1 MTRAM
6 ALLMLVVCAAQVGFG
21 AEPGAAAETPTPLAF
36 ADYLCN
42 QGDYYRAITEYERYA
57 FMNPGNALA
66 LQAKFQIGMCYFRGQ
81 KWEPAIRCFL
91 DLKDAYPKE
100 EVGKKAV
107 LMLAETHYRMQNYG
121 RAVDLLEDFVKQ
133 NAGDP
138 YAAEAKVKLGLC
150 YLQFGNTNRAVD
162 AFNSVPRSS
171 PLSAQ
176 AGELARD
183 AGAYNEI
190 PRKNPLLAGG
200 LSAVLPGAGQ
210 LYIQRPGDALIAF
223 AMNGLMIG
231 GAVAAFHNDE
241 PVAGS
246 FLLLLEM
253 PWYFGNIYN
262 ATTGAHK
269 FNRRQKETFFEGL
282 EVKYGLFKDSS
293 GRGDL
298 APAVGVGG
306 RF

>member
-6 ALLMLVVCAAQVGFG
+6 VLLMLVLCAAQVRSA
-21 AEPGAAAETPTPLAF
+21 AEPGAVLETPASLAF
-36 ADYLCN
+36 ADSLYN

-57 FMNPGNALA
+57 FMNPTNALA
-66 LQAKFQIGMCYFRGQ
+66 LQARFQIGMCYFRGQ

-91 DLKDAYPKE
+91 DLKDAYPKQE
-100 EVGKKAV
+100 TGKKAV
-107 LMLAETHYRMQNYG
+107 LMLAETHYRMQDYG
-121 RAVDLLEDFVKQ
+121 HAVDLLEAFVTQ

-138 YAAEAKVKLGLC
+138 DVAEANVKLGLC
-150 YLQFGNTNRAVD
+150 YLQLGNTNGAAAVFD
-162 AFNSVPRSS
+162 SVPRNS
-171 PLSAQ
+171 PQSAT
-176 AGELARD
+176 ASDLARD
-183 AGAYNEI
+183 AGAYGEI
-190 PRKNPLLAGG
+190 PRENPLVAGG

-210 LYIQRPGDALIAF
+210 LYIRRPGDALIAF

-231 GAVAAFHNDE
+231 GAVVAFHNDE

-246 FLLLLEM
+246 SLLLLEM

-269 FNRRQKETFFEGL
+269 FNRRQQESFFEGL
-282 EVKYGLFKDSS
+282 EVKYGLFKDPS

-298 APAVGVGG
+298 VPAVGVGG
-306 RF
+306 SF